1 MEERTKQEM
10 INKIKA
16 SAIEEDKREWKKCPQ
31 ECDGYTRKNVI
42 KVRLHMW
49 QVNCN
54 YKRDDTDIKCR

>member
-16 SAIEEDKREWKKCPQ
+16 SAIEEDKRNVPQ